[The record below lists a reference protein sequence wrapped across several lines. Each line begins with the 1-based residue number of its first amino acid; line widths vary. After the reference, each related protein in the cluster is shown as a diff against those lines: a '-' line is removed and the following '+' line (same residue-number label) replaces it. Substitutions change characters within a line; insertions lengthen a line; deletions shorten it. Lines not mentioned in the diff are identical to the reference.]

1 MSMCLGLVALSDANI
16 SRLLQDP
23 PLVWRVIAPD
33 DPEPYEAARAEQ
45 AKPTLLSKLFRGAK
59 RTEGLTDLE
68 MSAAEGFSTD
78 LDKAW
83 HGIHY
88 FLTGTA
94 WEGEHPHNFLVSG
107 GKEVGSIDV
116 GYGPA
121 RVLMAAETREVLDAL
136 IALRDEDLRA
146 RFNPQDMLAKQ
157 IYPKIW
163 ARKPEEEDT
172 LGYLMEYVETL
183 RGFLGQAVDEGLGIV
198 VYIS

>member
-16 SRLLQDP
+16 ARVLEDP

-33 DPEPYEAARAEQ
+33 DPEPYQAARAEQ
-45 AKPTLLSKLFRGAK
+45 TKPSLLSKLFGGAA
-59 RTEGLTDLE
+59 RRLPDLE
-68 MSAAEGFSTD
+68 MSGDEGLSTD

-88 FLTGTA
+88 LLTGTA
-94 WEGEHPHNFLVSG
+94 WEGEHPHNFLLG
-107 GKEVGSIDV
+107 GGTEVGTIDV

-121 RVLMAAETREVLDAL
+121 RVLTAAETREAL
-136 IALRDEDLRA
+136 EALRQIGDADLRA
-146 RFNPQDMLAKQ
+146 RFDPKDMLARE
-157 IYPKIW
+157 IYPEIW

-172 LGYLMEYVETL
+172 LGYLMEYFETL
-183 RGFLGQAVDEGLGIV
+183 RGFLDQVVDAGLGVV